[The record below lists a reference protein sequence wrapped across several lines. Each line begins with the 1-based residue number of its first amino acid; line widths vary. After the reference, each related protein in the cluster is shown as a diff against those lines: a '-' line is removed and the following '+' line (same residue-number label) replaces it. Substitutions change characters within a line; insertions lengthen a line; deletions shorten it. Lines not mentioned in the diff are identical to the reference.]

1 MKTERII
8 CMPQVILPSRR
19 NENNVPSKIQ
29 HSAKSAAL
37 LTAALLALA
46 GCSEAEVKNS
56 KTIKNEVDEYKPI
69 NIEVIANEASQK
81 VYEKYEPYDI
91 NKDGILDEQEQI
103 KMKREIKYQDI
114 NKSLHLYTYEGTRKG
129 NGLISRLNHE
139 ELIELLQKYPGI
151 INLQSL
157 DINTS
162 RNILNKLVD
171 YRIKNL
177 KADFKPMDNF
187 TQKAKINDPW
197 HREDHIN
204 RIIKNPQLKEVF
216 ADNFAFNYAEYK
228 PNVNIYGQDYINPFI
243 RLLLPSKT
251 TSSANNSQTSPK
263 FVQH

>member
-37 LTAALLALA
+37 LTTALLALA

-81 VYEKYEPYDI
+81 VYEKYEPY
-91 NKDGILDEQEQI
+91 
-103 KMKREIKYQDI
+103 DI